1 MNTPFVINI
10 GRQLGSGGRE
20 IGRMLADRFGIAY
33 YDKEILS
40 LAAQESGLGPDVF
53 ERKDERKG
61 FFSSMFSVVQ
71 PFIGGGGDFYN
82 NQLSEEHLF
91 TLQSRVIQKVAA
103 ERSCLFIGRV
113 ADYILRNHPRHVN
126 IFIAANLD
134 DRIKRIME
142 REKLDRKDARTR
154 IEDSDEERA
163 DYYNFYSSGTW
174 GSADTYDLCINAS
187 VLGCART
194 AEFIA
199 QFISEKLNV
208 ELPPAPA
215 EMPFGCEAP
224 KSTSTETSERA

>member
-20 IGRMLADRFGIAY
+20 IGRCLADHFGIAY

-40 LAAQESGLGPDVF
+40 LAAQESGLGPDIF

-61 FFSSMFSVVQ
+61 FFGSVFSVVQ

-82 NQLSEEHLF
+82 NQLSEENLF

-103 ERSCLFIGRV
+103 ERSCVFIGRV
-113 ADYILRNHPRHVN
+113 ADYILRNHPRHIN
-126 IFIAANLD
+126 LFIAANMD

-142 REKLDRKDARTR
+142 REKLDRRAARHR
-154 IEDSDEERA
+154 IEESDEERA

-174 GSADTYDLCINAS
+174 GSADTYDLCINS
-187 VLGCART
+187 SILGYERT
-194 AEFIA
+194 AEYLA
-199 QFISEKLNV
+199 QFIGETLQIERPATADTNPPSAPT
-208 ELPPAPA
+208 EL
-215 EMPFGCEAP
+215 
-224 KSTSTETSERA
+224 